1 MKSDDKIASVFL
13 SIRGGLARAVSGIVP
28 PREIEDVVQETY
40 VRVC

>member
-1 MKSDDKIASVFL
+1 MNSDDKIASVFL

-28 PREIEDVVQETY
+28 LREIEDVVQETF